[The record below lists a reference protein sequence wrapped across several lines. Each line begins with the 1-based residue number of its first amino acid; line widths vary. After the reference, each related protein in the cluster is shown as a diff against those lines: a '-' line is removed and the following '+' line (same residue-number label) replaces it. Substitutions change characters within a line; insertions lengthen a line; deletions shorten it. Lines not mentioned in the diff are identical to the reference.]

1 MKCTSRRRPSRG
13 IANVRIRIGLAG
25 LCLALLSS
33 CASMPL
39 GLQKDGT
46 YILEAN
52 EQSLDCDRL
61 YKAIWGR
68 VQNMKTMPAKA
79 KAELDQAPPTA
90 FLALGRIFG
99 GQSKGL
105 ATIAEYDRESR
116 PRRRLASHD
125 DREELLGPP
134 GSGAGARRN
143 RIRRCRSCGRNEV
156 AFRFSSAGRTL
167 VARTSSRQA

>member
-1 MKCTSRRRPSRG
+1 MRG
-13 IANVRIRIGLAG
+13 IATVCICIGVAG
-25 LCLALLSS
+25 SSLALLSS
-33 CASMPL
+33 CASVPL

-68 VQNMKTMPAKA
+68 VQNMKALPAKA

-99 GQSKGL
+99 GQNKGL
-105 ATIAEYDRESR
+105 ATIAEYDRESAHVGALHR
-116 PRRRLASHD
+116 AMTEKRCPNRLD
-125 DREELLGPP
+125 LEQELG
-134 GSGAGARRN
+134 
-143 RIRRCRSCGRNEV
+143 ETE
-156 AFRFSSAGRTL
+156 SAMSQL
-167 VARTSSRQA
+167 RQK

>member
-1 MKCTSRRRPSRG
+1 MKCTSRKRPSRG
-13 IANVRIRIGLAG
+13 IWCIRIGLAG
-25 LCLALLSS
+25 LCLALLPS

-61 YKAIWGR
+61 YKALWGR

-90 FLALGRIFG
+90 FLAIGRIFG

-105 ATIAEYDRESR
+105 ATIAEYDRESAHVGALHR
-116 PRRRLASHD
+116 TMIEKNCPGRLD
-125 DREELLGPP
+125 LERELG
-134 GSGAGARRN
+134 
-143 RIRRCRSCGRNEV
+143 ETE
-156 AFRFSSAGRTL
+156 SAMSQL
-167 VARTSSRQA
+167 RQK

>member
-1 MKCTSRRRPSRG
+1 
-13 IANVRIRIGLAG
+13 
-25 LCLALLSS
+25 
-33 CASMPL
+33 MPL

-99 GQSKGL
+99 GQSKGWRRSPS
-105 ATIAEYDRESR
+105 TIAS
-116 PRRRLASHD
+116 
-125 DREELLGPP
+125 PP
-134 GSGAGARRN
+134 TSAPCIAR
-143 RIRRCRSCGRNEV
+143 
-156 AFRFSSAGRTL
+156 
-167 VARTSSRQA
+167 

>member
-1 MKCTSRRRPSRG
+1 MKCTSRRRPLRG
-13 IANVRIRIGLAG
+13 IATVCICIGVAG
-25 LCLALLSS
+25 SSLALLSS
-33 CASMPL
+33 CASVPL

-68 VQNMKTMPAKA
+68 VQNMKALPAKA

-99 GQSKGL
+99 GQNKGL
-105 ATIAEYDRESR
+105 ATIAEYDRESAHVGALHR
-116 PRRRLASHD
+116 AMTEKRCPNRLD
-125 DREELLGPP
+125 LEQELG
-134 GSGAGARRN
+134 
-143 RIRRCRSCGRNEV
+143 ETE
-156 AFRFSSAGRTL
+156 SAMSQL
-167 VARTSSRQA
+167 RQK

>member
-1 MKCTSRRRPSRG
+1 MGTSRRRPLLG
-13 IANVRIRIGLAG
+13 IAKVCVCIRIGFAG
-25 LCLALLSS
+25 GGLLLLSS
-33 CASMPL
+33 CASVPL

-90 FLALGRIFG
+90 FLAIGRIFG
-99 GQSKGL
+99 GQNKGL
-105 ATIAEYDRESR
+105 ATIAEYDRESAHVGALHR
-116 PRRRLASHD
+116 TMTEKNCPSRLD
-125 DREELLGPP
+125 LERELG
-134 GSGAGARRN
+134 
-143 RIRRCRSCGRNEV
+143 ETE
-156 AFRFSSAGRTL
+156 SAMSQL
-167 VARTSSRQA
+167 RQK

>member
-1 MKCTSRRRPSRG
+1 MGTSRRRPLLG
-13 IANVRIRIGLAG
+13 IANVCICIRIGFAG
-25 LCLALLSS
+25 VWLLLLSS
-33 CASMPL
+33 CASVPL

-90 FLALGRIFG
+90 FLAIGRIFG
-99 GQSKGL
+99 GQNKGL
-105 ATIAEYDRESR
+105 ATIAEYDRESAHVGALHR
-116 PRRRLASHD
+116 TMTEKNCPSRLD
-125 DREELLGPP
+125 LERELG
-134 GSGAGARRN
+134 
-143 RIRRCRSCGRNEV
+143 ETE
-156 AFRFSSAGRTL
+156 SAMSQL
-167 VARTSSRQA
+167 RQK

>member
-1 MKCTSRRRPSRG
+1 MKCTSRRRPLRG

-25 LCLALLSS
+25 AWLSLLSS
-33 CASMPL
+33 CASVPL

-61 YKAIWGR
+61 SKAIWGR

-99 GQSKGL
+99 GQNKGL
-105 ATIAEYDRESR
+105 ATIAEYDRES
-116 PRRRLASHD
+116 AHV
-125 DREELLGPP
+125 
-134 GSGAGARRN
+134 GALHRSM
-143 RIRRCRSCGRNEV
+143 IERRCQNRPDLEQELGETE
-156 AFRFSSAGRTL
+156 SAISQL
-167 VARTSSRQA
+167 RQK

>member
-1 MKCTSRRRPSRG
+1 
-13 IANVRIRIGLAG
+13 
-25 LCLALLSS
+25 
-33 CASMPL
+33 MPL

-61 YKAIWGR
+61 YKALWGR

-105 ATIAEYDRESR
+105 ATIAEYDRESAHVGALHR
-116 PRRRLASHD
+116 TMTEKNCSIRLD
-125 DREELLGPP
+125 LERELG
-134 GSGAGARRN
+134 
-143 RIRRCRSCGRNEV
+143 ETE
-156 AFRFSSAGRTL
+156 SAMSQL
-167 VARTSSRQA
+167 RQK

>member
-1 MKCTSRRRPSRG
+1 MGTSRRRPLLG
-13 IANVRIRIGLAG
+13 IANVCIRIRIGLAG
-25 LCLALLSS
+25 GMLLLLAS
-33 CASMPL
+33 CASMPPL

-46 YILEAN
+46 YIMEAN

-68 VQNMKTMPAKA
+68 VQTMKTLPAKA

-105 ATIAEYDRESR
+105 ATIAEYDRESAHVGALHR
-116 PRRRLASHD
+116 TMIEKNCQGRLD
-125 DREELLGPP
+125 LERELG
-134 GSGAGARRN
+134 
-143 RIRRCRSCGRNEV
+143 ETE
-156 AFRFSSAGRTL
+156 SAMSQL
-167 VARTSSRQA
+167 RQK